1 MNMKKLQKIFVI
13 LCAFIMLLSVNYSV
27 NAIDSNTLGTTV
39 TTTTS
44 TFGSTPVVA
53 NSTPTTTP
61 STTIDLNAKVSFFV
75 RSTWTGNDKPPVLI
89 RLFANGVEKINKV
102 HNPDTYQEVNGYI
115 SSKSNAWQVD
125 FNNLPKYDSD
135 GKEIEYTVKQD
146 FFESYLDGWN
156 NFRFKTD
163 LTGDVETGFI
173 FENKSLIDIEVGK
186 MWNEIP
192 VFIIPGTP
200 SPASLNPTERLV
212 NASREYSDN
221 ELDTILAESDAL
233 DADGDVLA
241 GAQDTSGD
249 PALEDMSAEERREKN
264 LKKSIVAVPNAITV
278 NLLADGVVVGTMQI
292 TKEDGWTGYFR
303 DYLRYDETDGH
314 EIVYTVEEVPVP
326 GYKTEYINKL
336 INGRVINAI
345 VNRSVIDINVKKK
358 WEGKIQGPV
367 NVTLCR
373 KFKTVEFD
381 WSFYKNITIEHDE
394 EVATVELNEANN
406 WQHTFEDL
414 YEFYTVE
421 GDDPVIYEYYVK
433 EDPVAGYNTVITG
446 NHKDGFTITN
456 TNTTD
461 LIDIP
466 VEKKWDG
473 DIADSAKVT
482 LLANGEEVETVEL
495 NEANSW
501 KHVFTGLQK
510 YNNDGSE
517 VAYTIKEV
525 GETASVIELDGKKF
539 DVEYTGNTTDGFTVT
554 NKKPIDPPTPTPT
567 PTPTTTPTPT
577 STPTTTPTPTPTPTT
592 TPTPK
597 TSDNSHVMSYALLTL
612 LSAIF
617 VVIVAS
623 KRIKYSN

>member
-1 MNMKKLQKIFVI
+1 MNMKKLQKVFVI

-44 TFGSTPVVA
+44 TSGSTPVVA
-53 NSTPTTTP
+53 NPTPTTTP

-102 HNPDTYQEVNGYI
+102 YDPSTYQEVNGYI
-115 SSKSNAWQVD
+115 SDSSNAWQVD

-146 FFESYLDGWN
+146 FFESYLYGWN
-156 NFRFKTD
+156 NFKFKTD
-163 LTGDVETGFI
+163 LTGDVESGFI
-173 FENKSLIDIEVGK
+173 FKNKSLIDIEVDK
-186 MWNEIP
+186 TWNEIP
-192 VFIIPGTP
+192 VFVIPGTP
-200 SPASLNPTERLV
+200 SPADPPTMTAFSE
-212 NASREYSDN
+212 SEYTVTYDEEELN
-221 ELDTILAESDAL
+221 ELVAESDAL
-233 DADGDVLA
+233 DADDSVSPEY
-241 GAQDTSGD
+241 TT
-249 PALEDMSAEERREKN
+249 ALNEDDNSLFEEEQPQA
-264 LKKSIVAVPNAITV
+264 STTQQSSVAVPDSITV

-292 TKEDGWTGYFR
+292 KKEDEWTGYFR
-303 DYLRYDETDGH
+303 DYLRYDENDNH

-326 GYKTEYINKL
+326 GYKPEYYKPDYINKL
-336 INGRVINAI
+336 IDNRVIKAI
-345 VNRSVIDINVKKK
+345 VNHSVIDINVQKK
-358 WEGKIQGPV
+358 WEGKIQSPV
-367 NVTLCR
+367 QVTLHRKYTTSYDSEIDRNVTQL
-373 KFKTVEFD
+373 
-381 WSFYKNITIEHDE
+381 HDE
-394 EVATVELNEANN
+394 VVETVELNEENN
-406 WQHTFEDL
+406 WKYTFKEQ
-414 YEFYTVE
+414 YEFHVAE
-421 GDDPVIYEYYVK
+421 GEDSSKYEYYVT
-433 EDPVAGYNTVITG
+433 EDSVANYATDITG
-446 NHKDGFTITN
+446 NQDEGFTITN

-517 VAYTIKEV
+517 VAYTVKEV

-554 NKKPIDPPTPTPT
+554 NKKPIDSPTPTPT
-567 PTPTTTPTPT
+567 PT
-577 STPTTTPTPTPTPTT
+577 STT

-597 TSDNSHVMSYALLTL
+597 TSDNSHVLSYALLTL

-617 VVIVAS
+617 VVIAAS
-623 KRIKYSN
+623 KRKKYSN

>member
-1 MNMKKLQKIFVI
+1 MNMKKFQKIFVI

-27 NAIDSNTLGTTV
+27 NAIDTSTPGSTSTE

-44 TFGSTPVVA
+44 TPGSTPAVA
-53 NSTPTTTP
+53 TPTPTPTTTP
-61 STTIDLNAKVSFFV
+61 STPIDPNAKVSFFV
-75 RSTWTGNDKPPVLI
+75 RSTWTGNDKPAVII

-102 HNPDTYQEVNGYI
+102 RDPYNYQEVNGYI
-115 SSKSNAWQVD
+115 SSQLNAWQVD

-146 FFESYLDGWN
+146 FFESYLYGWN
-156 NFRFKTD
+156 NFKFKTD

-173 FENKSLIDIEVGK
+173 VENKSLIDIEVGK
-186 MWNEIP
+186 MWNGIP
-192 VFIIPGTP
+192 AFVIPGTP

-212 NASREYSDN
+212 NASREYSDS

-241 GAQDTSGD
+241 GAQDTLGD
-249 PALEDMSAEERREKN
+249 PALEDMSAEERREEN

-303 DYLRYDETDGH
+303 DYLRYDENDGH
-314 EIVYTVEEVPVP
+314 QIVYTVEEVPVP

-336 INGRVINAI
+336 ISGRVINAI
-345 VNRSVIDINVKKK
+345 VNRSVIDINVQKK

-367 NVTLCR
+367 NVTLYR

-381 WSFYKNITIEHDE
+381 WSFYKNITTNHEE

-414 YEFYTVE
+414 CEFYTVE
-421 GDDPVIYEYYVK
+421 GEDPVIYEYYVK

-501 KHVFTGLQK
+501 KHLFTGLQK

-517 VAYTIKEV
+517 VAYTVKEV

-567 PTPTTTPTPT
+567 PTPT
-577 STPTTTPTPTPTPTT
+577 
-592 TPTPK
+592 PK
-597 TSDNSHVMSYALLTL
+597 TSDNSHVLSYALLTL

>member
-1 MNMKKLQKIFVI
+1 MNMKKFQKIFVI

-27 NAIDSNTLGTTV
+27 NAIDTSTPGSTATE
-39 TTTTS
+39 TTTAS
-44 TFGSTPVVA
+44 TPGSTPAVA
-53 NSTPTTTP
+53 TPTPTPTTTP
-61 STTIDLNAKVSFFV
+61 STAIDPNAKVSFFV
-75 RSTWTGNDKPPVLI
+75 RSTWTGNDKPSVII

-102 HNPDTYQEVNGYI
+102 RDPYNYEEVNGYI
-115 SSKSNAWQVD
+115 SSQLNAWQVD
-125 FNNLPKYDSD
+125 FNDLPKYDSN

-146 FFESYLDGWN
+146 FFESYLYGWS
-156 NFRFKTD
+156 NFKFKTD
-163 LTGDVETGFI
+163 LTGDVESGFI

-192 VFIIPGTP
+192 VFAIPGTP

-212 NASREYSDN
+212 NASREYSDS

-249 PALEDMSAEERREKN
+249 PALEDMSAEERREEN

-303 DYLRYDETDGH
+303 DYLRYDENDGH

-336 INGRVINAI
+336 ISGRVINAI
-345 VNRSVIDINVKKK
+345 VNRSVIDINVQKK

-381 WSFYKNITIEHDE
+381 WSFYKNIVIEHDE

-406 WQHTFEDL
+406 WKHTFEDL

-421 GDDPVIYEYYVK
+421 GEDPVIYEYYVK

-501 KHVFTGLQK
+501 KHLFTGLQK

-517 VAYTIKEV
+517 VTYTVKEV
-525 GETASVIELDGKKF
+525 GETANVIELDGKKF
-539 DVEYTGNTTDGFTVT
+539 DVEYTGNAADGFTVT

-567 PTPTTTPTPT
+567 PTPPT
-577 STPTTTPTPTPTPTT
+577 
-592 TPTPK
+592 TPK

-612 LSAIF
+612 LSAFF
-617 VVIVAS
+617 VVIVAG

>member
-1 MNMKKLQKIFVI
+1 MNMKKFQKIFVI

-27 NAIDSNTLGTTV
+27 NAIDTSTPGSTATE
-39 TTTTS
+39 TTTS
-44 TFGSTPVVA
+44 STPGSTSVVA
-53 NSTPTTTP
+53 TPTPTPTTTP
-61 STTIDLNAKVSFFV
+61 SSAIDLNAKVSFFV
-75 RSTWTGNDKPPVLI
+75 RSVWTGNDKPPVII

-102 HNPDTYQEVNGYI
+102 HDPYTYQEVNGYI
-115 SSKSNAWQVD
+115 SSSLNAWQVD
-125 FNNLPKYDSD
+125 FNNLPKYDSN
-135 GKEIEYTVKQD
+135 GKKIEYTVKQD
-146 FFESYLDGWN
+146 FFESYLYGWS
-156 NFRFKTD
+156 NFKFKTD
-163 LTGDVETGFI
+163 LTGDIESGFI

-192 VFIIPGTP
+192 AFVIPGTP
-200 SPASLNPTERLV
+200 SPASLNPTERLL
-212 NASREYSDN
+212 NATREYSDS

-233 DADGDVLA
+233 DADVLS
-241 GAQDTSGD
+241 GAQDTSEGT
-249 PALEDMSAEERREKN
+249 PLEDMSEEERREAN

-336 INGRVINAI
+336 INNRVINAI

-367 NVTLCR
+367 NVTLYR
-373 KFKTVEFD
+373 KFTTVSFD
-381 WSFYKNITIEHDE
+381 WSFYKNVATEHEE

-406 WQHTFEDL
+406 WQYTFEDL

-421 GDDPVIYEYYVK
+421 GEDPVIYEYYVK
-433 EDPVAGYNTVITG
+433 EDPVTGYNTVITG
-446 NHKDGFTITN
+446 DHKDGFTITN

-473 DIADSAKVT
+473 DIADSTKVT

-501 KHVFTGLQK
+501 KHLFTGLQK

-517 VAYTIKEV
+517 VAYTVKEV
-525 GETASVIELDGKKF
+525 GETANVIELDGKQF
-539 DVEYTGNTTDGFTVT
+539 NVEYTGNATDGFTVT
-554 NKKPIDPPTPTPT
+554 NKKPIDPPIPTPT
-567 PTPTTTPTPT
+567 PQ
-577 STPTTTPTPTPTPTT
+577 
-592 TPTPK
+592 TPK

-612 LSAIF
+612 LSAFF

-623 KRIKYSN
+623 KRMKYSN

>member
-27 NAIDSNTLGTTV
+27 NAIDTSTPGSTATE

-44 TFGSTPVVA
+44 TPGSTPSIA
-53 NSTPTTTP
+53 TPTPTPTTTP
-61 STTIDLNAKVSFFV
+61 STAIDPNAKVSFFV
-75 RSTWTGNDKPPVLI
+75 RSTWTGNDKPAVII

-102 HNPDTYQEVNGYI
+102 RDPYNYQEVNGYI
-115 SSKSNAWQVD
+115 SSQLNAWQVD

-146 FFESYLDGWN
+146 FFESYLYGWN
-156 NFRFKTD
+156 NFKFKTD

-192 VFIIPGTP
+192 VFTIPGTP

-212 NASREYSDN
+212 NASREYSDS

-233 DADGDVLA
+233 DADSDVLA
-241 GAQDTSGD
+241 GAQNTSGD
-249 PALEDMSAEERREKN
+249 PALEDMSAEERREEN

-303 DYLRYDETDGH
+303 DYLRYDENDGH

-336 INGRVINAI
+336 ISGRVINAI
-345 VNRSVIDINVKKK
+345 VNRSVIDINVQKK

-381 WSFYKNITIEHDE
+381 WSFYKNIVIEHDE

-406 WQHTFEDL
+406 WKHTFEDL

-421 GDDPVIYEYYVK
+421 GEDPVIYEYYVK

-501 KHVFTGLQK
+501 KHLFTGLQK

-517 VAYTIKEV
+517 VAYTVKEV
-525 GETASVIELDGKKF
+525 GETANTIELDGKKF
-539 DVEYTGNTTDGFTVT
+539 NVVYTGNTTDGFTVT

-567 PTPTTTPTPT
+567 PTPPT
-577 STPTTTPTPTPTPTT
+577 
-592 TPTPK
+592 TPK

-612 LSAIF
+612 LSAFF

-623 KRIKYSN
+623 KRMKYSN

>member
-27 NAIDSNTLGTTV
+27 NAIDTSTPGSTATE
-39 TTTTS
+39 TTTS
-44 TFGSTPVVA
+44 STPGSTSVVA
-53 NSTPTTTP
+53 TPTPTTTP
-61 STTIDLNAKVSFFV
+61 SSAIDLNAKVSFFV
-75 RSTWTGNDKPPVLI
+75 RSVWTGNDKPPVII

-102 HNPDTYQEVNGYI
+102 HDPYTYQEVNGYI
-115 SSKSNAWQVD
+115 SSSSNAWQVD
-125 FNNLPKYDSD
+125 FNNLPKYDSN

-146 FFESYLDGWN
+146 FFESYLYGWS
-156 NFRFKTD
+156 NFKFKTD
-163 LTGDVETGFI
+163 LTGDIESGFI

-192 VFIIPGTP
+192 VFVIPGTP
-200 SPASLNPTERLV
+200 SPASLNPTERLL
-212 NASREYSDN
+212 NATREYSDS

-233 DADGDVLA
+233 DADSDVLA
-241 GAQDTSGD
+241 GAQDTSEGT
-249 PALEDMSAEERREKN
+249 PLEEMSEEDRREAN

-303 DYLRYDETDGH
+303 DYLRYDENDGH

-336 INGRVINAI
+336 INNRVINAI

-367 NVTLCR
+367 NVTLYR
-373 KFKTVEFD
+373 KFTTVSFD
-381 WSFYKNITIEHDE
+381 WSFYKNVATEHEE

-406 WQHTFEDL
+406 WQYTFEDL

-421 GDDPVIYEYYVK
+421 GEDPVIYEYYVK
-433 EDPVAGYNTVITG
+433 EDPVTGYNTVITG
-446 NHKDGFTITN
+446 DHKDGFTITN

-473 DIADSAKVT
+473 DIADSTKVT

-501 KHVFTGLQK
+501 KHLFTGLQK

-517 VAYTIKEV
+517 VAYTVKEV
-525 GETASVIELDGKKF
+525 GETANVIELDGKQF
-539 DVEYTGNTTDGFTVT
+539 NVEYTGNATDGFTVT
-554 NKKPIDPPTPTPT
+554 NKKPIVPPIPTPTPQ
-567 PTPTTTPTPT
+567 
-577 STPTTTPTPTPTPTT
+577 
-592 TPTPK
+592 TPK

-612 LSAIF
+612 LSAFF

-623 KRIKYSN
+623 KRMKYSN

>member
-1 MNMKKLQKIFVI
+1 MKKLQKIFVI

-27 NAIDSNTLGTTV
+27 NAIDTSTPGSTATE

-44 TFGSTPVVA
+44 TPGSTPA
-53 NSTPTTTP
+53 IATPTPTPTTTP
-61 STTIDLNAKVSFFV
+61 STAIDPNAKVSFFV
-75 RSTWTGNDKPPVLI
+75 RSTWTGNDKPAVII

-102 HNPDTYQEVNGYI
+102 RDPYNYEEVNGYI
-115 SSKSNAWQVD
+115 SSQLNAWQVD
-125 FNNLPKYDSD
+125 FNDLPKYDSN

-146 FFESYLDGWN
+146 FFESYLYGWS
-156 NFRFKTD
+156 NFKFKTD
-163 LTGDVETGFI
+163 LTGDVESGFI

-192 VFIIPGTP
+192 VFAIPGTP

-212 NASREYSDN
+212 NASREYSDS

-241 GAQDTSGD
+241 GAQNTSGD
-249 PALEDMSAEERREKN
+249 PALEDMSAEERREEN

-303 DYLRYDETDGH
+303 DYLRYDENDGH

-326 GYKTEYINKL
+326 GYKTEYTNKL
-336 INGRVINAI
+336 INGRVINSV
-345 VNRSVIDINVKKK
+345 VNRSVIDINVQKK

-381 WSFYKNITIEHDE
+381 WSFYKNVVTEHDE

-406 WQHTFEDL
+406 WKHTFEDL

-421 GDDPVIYEYYVK
+421 GEDPVIYEYYVK

-473 DIADSAKVT
+473 DIADSTKVT

-501 KHVFTGLQK
+501 KHLFTGLQK

-517 VAYTIKEV
+517 VAYTVKEV
-525 GETASVIELDGKKF
+525 GETANTIELDGKKF
-539 DVEYTGNTTDGFTVT
+539 DVEYTGNAADGFTVT

-567 PTPTTTPTPT
+567 PTPPT
-577 STPTTTPTPTPTPTT
+577 
-592 TPTPK
+592 TPK

-612 LSAIF
+612 LSAFF

>member
-1 MNMKKLQKIFVI
+1 MNMKKFQKIFVI

-27 NAIDSNTLGTTV
+27 NAIDTSTPGSTATE

-44 TFGSTPVVA
+44 TPGSTPAVA
-53 NSTPTTTP
+53 TPTPTPTTTP
-61 STTIDLNAKVSFFV
+61 STAIDPNAKVSFFV
-75 RSTWTGNDKPPVLI
+75 RSTWTGNDKPSVII

-102 HNPDTYQEVNGYI
+102 RDPYNYEEVNGYI
-115 SSKSNAWQVD
+115 SSQLNAWQVD
-125 FNNLPKYDSD
+125 FNDLPKYDSN

-146 FFESYLDGWN
+146 FFESYLYGWS
-156 NFRFKTD
+156 NFKFKTD
-163 LTGDVETGFI
+163 LTGDVESGFI

-192 VFIIPGTP
+192 VFAIPGTP

-212 NASREYSDN
+212 NASREYSDS

-241 GAQDTSGD
+241 GAQNTSGD
-249 PALEDMSAEERREKN
+249 PALEDMSAEERREEN

-303 DYLRYDETDGH
+303 DYLRYDENDGH

-336 INGRVINAI
+336 ISGRVINAI
-345 VNRSVIDINVKKK
+345 VNRSVIDINVQKK

-367 NVTLCR
+367 NVTLYR

-381 WSFYKNITIEHDE
+381 WSFYKNITTEHEE

-406 WQHTFEDL
+406 WKHTFEDL

-421 GDDPVIYEYYVK
+421 GEDPVIYEYYVK

-473 DIADSAKVT
+473 DTADSTKVT

-501 KHVFTGLQK
+501 KHLFTGLQK

-517 VAYTIKEV
+517 VTYTVKEV

-539 DVEYTGNTTDGFTVT
+539 NVEYTGNAADGFIVT

-567 PTPTTTPTPT
+567 PTPPT
-577 STPTTTPTPTPTPTT
+577 
-592 TPTPK
+592 TPK

-612 LSAIF
+612 LSAFF

>member
-1 MNMKKLQKIFVI
+1 MNMKKFQKIFVI

-27 NAIDSNTLGTTV
+27 NAIDTSTPGSTATE

-44 TFGSTPVVA
+44 TPGSTPA
-53 NSTPTTTP
+53 IATPTPTPTTTP
-61 STTIDLNAKVSFFV
+61 STAIDPNAKVSFFV
-75 RSTWTGNDKPPVLI
+75 RSTWTGNDKPSVII

-102 HNPDTYQEVNGYI
+102 RDPYNYEEVNGYI
-115 SSKSNAWQVD
+115 SSQLNAWQVD
-125 FNNLPKYDSD
+125 FNDLPKYDSN

-146 FFESYLDGWN
+146 FFESYLYGWS
-156 NFRFKTD
+156 NFKFKTD
-163 LTGDVETGFI
+163 LTGDVESGFI

-192 VFIIPGTP
+192 VFAIPGTP

-212 NASREYSDN
+212 NASREYSDS

-249 PALEDMSAEERREKN
+249 PALEDMSAEERREEN

-303 DYLRYDETDGH
+303 DYLRYDENDGH

-336 INGRVINAI
+336 ISGRVINAI
-345 VNRSVIDINVKKK
+345 VNRSVIDINVQKK

-381 WSFYKNITIEHDE
+381 WSFYKNIVIEHDE

-406 WQHTFEDL
+406 WKHTFEDL

-421 GDDPVIYEYYVK
+421 GEDPVIYEYYVK

-446 NHKDGFTITN
+446 DHKDGFTITN

-473 DIADSAKVT
+473 DIADSTKVT

-501 KHVFTGLQK
+501 KHLFTGLQK

-517 VAYTIKEV
+517 VAYTVKEV
-525 GETASVIELDGKKF
+525 GETANVIELDGKKF
-539 DVEYTGNTTDGFTVT
+539 NVVYTGNTTDGFTVT

-567 PTPTTTPTPT
+567 PTPPT
-577 STPTTTPTPTPTPTT
+577 
-592 TPTPK
+592 TPK

-612 LSAIF
+612 LSAFF

>member
-1 MNMKKLQKIFVI
+1 MNMKKFQKIFVI

-27 NAIDSNTLGTTV
+27 NAIDTSTPGSTATE

-44 TFGSTPVVA
+44 TPGSTPA
-53 NSTPTTTP
+53 IATPTPTPTTTP
-61 STTIDLNAKVSFFV
+61 STAIDPNAKVSFFV
-75 RSTWTGNDKPPVLI
+75 RSTWTGNDKPSVII

-102 HNPDTYQEVNGYI
+102 RDPYNYEEVNGYI
-115 SSKSNAWQVD
+115 SSQLNAWQVD
-125 FNNLPKYDSD
+125 FNDLPKYDSN

-146 FFESYLDGWN
+146 FFESYLYGWS
-156 NFRFKTD
+156 NFKFKTD
-163 LTGDVETGFI
+163 LTGDVESGFI

-192 VFIIPGTP
+192 VFAIPGTP

-212 NASREYSDN
+212 NASREYSNN

-233 DADGDVLA
+233 DADSDVLA
-241 GAQDTSGD
+241 GAQNTSGD
-249 PALEDMSAEERREKN
+249 PALEDMSAEERREEN

-303 DYLRYDETDGH
+303 DYLRYDENDGH

-336 INGRVINAI
+336 ISGRVINAI
-345 VNRSVIDINVKKK
+345 VNRSVIDINVQKK

-381 WSFYKNITIEHDE
+381 WSFYKNIVIEHDE

-406 WQHTFEDL
+406 WKHTFEDL

-421 GDDPVIYEYYVK
+421 GEDPVIYEYYVK

-501 KHVFTGLQK
+501 KHLFTGLQK

-517 VAYTIKEV
+517 VAYTVKEV
-525 GETASVIELDGKKF
+525 GETANVIELDGKKF
-539 DVEYTGNTTDGFTVT
+539 NVVYTGNTTDGFTVT

-567 PTPTTTPTPT
+567 PTPPT
-577 STPTTTPTPTPTPTT
+577 
-592 TPTPK
+592 TPK

-612 LSAIF
+612 LSAFF

-623 KRIKYSN
+623 KRMKYSN

>member
-27 NAIDSNTLGTTV
+27 NAIDTSTPGSTATE

-44 TFGSTPVVA
+44 TPGSTPA
-53 NSTPTTTP
+53 IATPTPTPTTTP
-61 STTIDLNAKVSFFV
+61 STAIDPNAKVSFFV
-75 RSTWTGNDKPPVLI
+75 RSTWTGNDKPSVII

-102 HNPDTYQEVNGYI
+102 RDPYNYEEVNGYI
-115 SSKSNAWQVD
+115 SSQLNAWQVD
-125 FNNLPKYDSD
+125 FNDLPKYDSN

-146 FFESYLDGWN
+146 FFESYLYGWS
-156 NFRFKTD
+156 NFKFKTD
-163 LTGDVETGFI
+163 LTGDVESGFI

-192 VFIIPGTP
+192 VFAIPGTP

-212 NASREYSDN
+212 NASREYSDS

-241 GAQDTSGD
+241 GAQNTLGD
-249 PALEDMSAEERREKN
+249 PALEDMSAEERREEN

-303 DYLRYDETDGH
+303 DYLRYDENDGH
-314 EIVYTVEEVPVP
+314 QIVYTVEEVPVP

-336 INGRVINAI
+336 ISGRVINAI
-345 VNRSVIDINVKKK
+345 VNRSVIDINVQKK

-381 WSFYKNITIEHDE
+381 WSFYKNITTEHDE

-421 GDDPVIYEYYVK
+421 GEDPVIYEYYVK

-466 VEKKWDG
+466 VEKKRDG
-473 DIADSAKVT
+473 DIANSAKVT

-517 VAYTIKEV
+517 VAYTVKEV
-525 GETASVIELDGKKF
+525 GETANTIELDGKKF

-567 PTPTTTPTPT
+567 PTPPT
-577 STPTTTPTPTPTPTT
+577 
-592 TPTPK
+592 TPK

-612 LSAIF
+612 LSAFF

>member
-27 NAIDSNTLGTTV
+27 NAIDTSTPGSTATE

-44 TFGSTPVVA
+44 TPGSTPA
-53 NSTPTTTP
+53 IATPTPTPTTTP
-61 STTIDLNAKVSFFV
+61 STAIDPNAKVSFFV
-75 RSTWTGNDKPPVLI
+75 RSTWTGNDKPAVII

-102 HNPDTYQEVNGYI
+102 RDPYNYQEVNGYI
-115 SSKSNAWQVD
+115 SSQLNAWQVD
-125 FNNLPKYDSD
+125 FNDLPKYDSN

-146 FFESYLDGWN
+146 FFESYLYGWS
-156 NFRFKTD
+156 NFKFKTD
-163 LTGDVETGFI
+163 LTGDVESGFI

-192 VFIIPGTP
+192 VFAIPGTP

-212 NASREYSDN
+212 NASREYSDS

-233 DADGDVLA
+233 DADSDVLA
-241 GAQDTSGD
+241 GAQNTSGD
-249 PALEDMSAEERREKN
+249 PALEDMSAEERREEN

-303 DYLRYDETDGH
+303 DYLRYDENDGH

-336 INGRVINAI
+336 ISGRVINAI
-345 VNRSVIDINVKKK
+345 VNRSVIDINVQKK

-381 WSFYKNITIEHDE
+381 WSFYKNIVIEHDE

-406 WQHTFEDL
+406 WKHTFEDL

-421 GDDPVIYEYYVK
+421 GEDPVIYEYYVK

-501 KHVFTGLQK
+501 KHLFTGLQK

-517 VAYTIKEV
+517 VAYTVKEV
-525 GETASVIELDGKKF
+525 GETANVIELDGKKF
-539 DVEYTGNTTDGFTVT
+539 NVVYTGNTTDGFTVT

-567 PTPTTTPTPT
+567 PTPPT
-577 STPTTTPTPTPTPTT
+577 
-592 TPTPK
+592 TPK

-612 LSAIF
+612 LSAFF

>member
-27 NAIDSNTLGTTV
+27 NAIDSTTPGTTV

-44 TFGSTPVVA
+44 TSGSTPAVA
-53 NSTPTTTP
+53 NPTPTTTP

-75 RSTWTGNDKPPVLI
+75 RSIWTGNDKPPVLI

-102 HNPDTYQEVNGYI
+102 HDPYTYQEINGYI
-115 SSKSNAWQVD
+115 SNYTNTWQVD
-125 FNNLPKYDSD
+125 FNNLPKYDPD

-146 FFESYLDGWN
+146 FFESYLYGWN
-156 NFRFKTD
+156 NFKFKTD

-173 FENKSLIDIEVGK
+173 VENKSLIDIEVGK
-186 MWNEIP
+186 MWNGIP
-192 VFIIPGTP
+192 AFVIPGTP

-212 NASREYSDN
+212 NASREYSDS

-249 PALEDMSAEERREKN
+249 PALEDMSAEERREEN

-303 DYLRYDETDGH
+303 DYLRYDENDGH
-314 EIVYTVEEVPVP
+314 EIVYTVEEVPVT

-336 INGRVINAI
+336 INNRVINAI

-367 NVTLCR
+367 NVTLYR

-381 WSFYKNITIEHDE
+381 WSFYKNITTEHEE

-414 YEFYTVE
+414 CEFYTVGGE
-421 GDDPVIYEYYVK
+421 DPVIYEYYVK

-466 VEKKWDG
+466 VEKKRDG
-473 DIADSAKVT
+473 DIANSAKVT

-510 YNNDGSE
+510 YNNDGAE
-517 VAYTIKEV
+517 VAYTVKEV

-567 PTPTTTPTPT
+567 PTP
-577 STPTTTPTPTPTPTT
+577 
-592 TPTPK
+592 K
-597 TSDNSHVMSYALLTL
+597 TSDNSHVLSYALLTL

>member
-27 NAIDSNTLGTTV
+27 NAIDTSTPSPTATE

-44 TFGSTPVVA
+44 TPGSTPAVA
-53 NSTPTTTP
+53 TPTPTPTTTP
-61 STTIDLNAKVSFFV
+61 STAIDPNAKVSFFV
-75 RSTWTGNDKPPVLI
+75 RSTWTGNDKPSVII

-102 HNPDTYQEVNGYI
+102 RDPYNYEEVNGYI
-115 SSKSNAWQVD
+115 SSQLNAWQVD
-125 FNNLPKYDSD
+125 FNDLPKYDSN

-146 FFESYLDGWN
+146 FFESYLYGWS
-156 NFRFKTD
+156 NFKFKTD
-163 LTGDVETGFI
+163 VTGDVESGFI

-192 VFIIPGTP
+192 VFAIPGTP

-212 NASREYSDN
+212 NASREYSDS

-241 GAQDTSGD
+241 GARDTSEET
-249 PALEDMSAEERREKN
+249 PLEEMSAEERREEN

-303 DYLRYDETDGH
+303 DYLRYDENDGH

-336 INGRVINAI
+336 ISGRVINAI
-345 VNRSVIDINVKKK
+345 VNRSVIDINVQKK

-381 WSFYKNITIEHDE
+381 WSFYKNIVIEHDE

-406 WQHTFEDL
+406 WKHTFEDL

-421 GDDPVIYEYYVK
+421 GEDPVIYEYYVK

-501 KHVFTGLQK
+501 KHLFTGLQK

-517 VAYTIKEV
+517 VAYTVKEV
-525 GETASVIELDGKKF
+525 GETANVIELDGKKF
-539 DVEYTGNTTDGFTVT
+539 DVEYTGNAADGFTVT

-567 PTPTTTPTPT
+567 PTPTPPT
-577 STPTTTPTPTPTPTT
+577 
-592 TPTPK
+592 TPK

-612 LSAIF
+612 LSAFF

>member
-27 NAIDSNTLGTTV
+27 NAIDTSTPSSTATE

-44 TFGSTPVVA
+44 TPGSTPAVA
-53 NSTPTTTP
+53 TPTPTPTTTP
-61 STTIDLNAKVSFFV
+61 STAIDPNAKVSFFV
-75 RSTWTGNDKPPVLI
+75 RSTWTGNDKPSVII

-102 HNPDTYQEVNGYI
+102 RDPYNYEEVNGYI
-115 SSKSNAWQVD
+115 SSQLNAWQVD
-125 FNNLPKYDSD
+125 FNDLPKYDSN

-146 FFESYLDGWN
+146 FFESYLYGWS
-156 NFRFKTD
+156 NFKFKTD
-163 LTGDVETGFI
+163 LTGDVESGFI

-192 VFIIPGTP
+192 VFAIPGTP

-212 NASREYSDN
+212 NASREYSDS

-241 GAQDTSGD
+241 GAQNTSGD
-249 PALEDMSAEERREKN
+249 PALEDMSAEERREEN

-303 DYLRYDETDGH
+303 DYLRYDENDGH

-336 INGRVINAI
+336 ISGRVINAI
-345 VNRSVIDINVKKK
+345 VNRSVIDINVQKK
-358 WEGKIQGPV
+358 WEGKNQGPV

-381 WSFYKNITIEHDE
+381 WSFYKNVVTEHDE

-406 WQHTFEDL
+406 WKHTFEDL

-421 GDDPVIYEYYVK
+421 GEDPVIYEYYVK

-501 KHVFTGLQK
+501 KHLFTGLQK

-517 VAYTIKEV
+517 VAYTVKEV
-525 GETASVIELDGKKF
+525 GETANVIELDGKKF
-539 DVEYTGNTTDGFTVT
+539 NVVYTGNTTDGFTVT

-567 PTPTTTPTPT
+567 PTPPT
-577 STPTTTPTPTPTPTT
+577 
-592 TPTPK
+592 TPK

-612 LSAIF
+612 LSAFF

>member
-1 MNMKKLQKIFVI
+1 MNMKKFQKIFVI

-27 NAIDSNTLGTTV
+27 NAIDTSTPGSTATE

-44 TFGSTPVVA
+44 TPGSTPAVA
-53 NSTPTTTP
+53 TPTPTPTTTP
-61 STTIDLNAKVSFFV
+61 STAIDPNAKVSFFV
-75 RSTWTGNDKPPVLI
+75 RSTWTGNDKPAVII

-102 HNPDTYQEVNGYI
+102 RDPYNYQEVNGYI
-115 SSKSNAWQVD
+115 SSQLNAWQVD
-125 FNNLPKYDSD
+125 FNDLPKYDSN

-146 FFESYLDGWN
+146 FFESYLYGWS
-156 NFRFKTD
+156 NFKFKTD
-163 LTGDVETGFI
+163 LTGDVESGFI

-192 VFIIPGTP
+192 VFAIPGTP

-212 NASREYSDN
+212 NASREYSDS

-249 PALEDMSAEERREKN
+249 PALEDMSAEERREEN

-303 DYLRYDETDGH
+303 DYLRYDENDGH

-336 INGRVINAI
+336 ISGRVINAI
-345 VNRSVIDINVKKK
+345 VNRSVIDINVQKK

-381 WSFYKNITIEHDE
+381 WSFYKNIVIEHDE

-406 WQHTFEDL
+406 WKHTFEDL

-421 GDDPVIYEYYVK
+421 GEDPVIYEYYVK

-501 KHVFTGLQK
+501 KHLFTGLQK

-517 VAYTIKEV
+517 VTYTVKEV
-525 GETASVIELDGKKF
+525 GETANVIELDGKKF
-539 DVEYTGNTTDGFTVT
+539 NVVYTGNTTDGFTVT

-567 PTPTTTPTPT
+567 PTPPT
-577 STPTTTPTPTPTPTT
+577 
-592 TPTPK
+592 TPK
-597 TSDNSHVMSYALLTL
+597 TSDNSHVMYALLTL
-612 LSAIF
+612 LSAFF

>member
-27 NAIDSNTLGTTV
+27 NAIDTSTPGSTATE
-39 TTTTS
+39 TTTS
-44 TFGSTPVVA
+44 STPGSTSVVA
-53 NSTPTTTP
+53 TPTPTPTTTP
-61 STTIDLNAKVSFFV
+61 SSAIDLNAKVSFFV
-75 RSTWTGNDKPPVLI
+75 RSVWTGNDKPPVII

-102 HNPDTYQEVNGYI
+102 HDPYTYQEVNGYI
-115 SSKSNAWQVD
+115 SSSLNAWQVD
-125 FNNLPKYDSD
+125 FNNLPKYDSN

-146 FFESYLDGWN
+146 FFESYLYGWS
-156 NFRFKTD
+156 NFKFKTD
-163 LTGDVETGFI
+163 LTGDIESGFI

-192 VFIIPGTP
+192 AFVIPGTP
-200 SPASLNPTERLV
+200 SPASLNPTERLL
-212 NASREYSDN
+212 NATREYSDS

-233 DADGDVLA
+233 DADSDVLA
-241 GAQDTSGD
+241 GAQDTSEGT
-249 PALEDMSAEERREKN
+249 PLEDMSEEDRREAN

-303 DYLRYDETDGH
+303 DYLRYDENDGH

-336 INGRVINAI
+336 INNRVINAI

-367 NVTLCR
+367 NVTLYR
-373 KFKTVEFD
+373 KFTTVSFD
-381 WSFYKNITIEHDE
+381 WSFYKNVAIEHEE

-406 WQHTFEDL
+406 WQYTFEDL

-421 GDDPVIYEYYVK
+421 GEDPVIYEYYVK

-446 NHKDGFTITN
+446 DHKDGFTITN

-495 NEANSW
+495 NEVNSW
-501 KHVFTGLQK
+501 KHLFTGLQK

-517 VAYTIKEV
+517 VAYTVKEV
-525 GETASVIELDGKKF
+525 GETANVIELDGKQF
-539 DVEYTGNTTDGFTVT
+539 NVEYTGNATDGFTVT
-554 NKKPIDPPTPTPT
+554 NKKPIDPPIPTPT
-567 PTPTTTPTPT
+567 PQ
-577 STPTTTPTPTPTPTT
+577 
-592 TPTPK
+592 TPK

-612 LSAIF
+612 LSAFF
-617 VVIVAS
+617 VAVTVS
-623 KRIKYSN
+623 KRIKYSNY

>member
-27 NAIDSNTLGTTV
+27 NAIDTSTPGSTTTE

-44 TFGSTPVVA
+44 TPGSTPAVA
-53 NSTPTTTP
+53 TPTPTPTTTP
-61 STTIDLNAKVSFFV
+61 STPIDPNAKVSFFV
-75 RSTWTGNDKPPVLI
+75 RSTWTGNDKPAVII

-102 HNPDTYQEVNGYI
+102 RDPYNYQEVNGYI
-115 SSKSNAWQVD
+115 SSQLNAWQVD

-249 PALEDMSAEERREKN
+249 PALEDMSAEERREEN

-336 INGRVINAI
+336 INGRVINEI
-345 VNRSVIDINVKKK
+345 VNRSVIDINVQKK

-421 GDDPVIYEYYVK
+421 GEDSVIYEYYVK
-433 EDPVAGYNTVITG
+433 EDPVVGYNTVITG

-495 NEANSW
+495 NETNSW

-517 VAYTIKEV
+517 VAYTVKEV

-577 STPTTTPTPTPTPTT
+577 LTP

-597 TSDNSHVMSYALLTL
+597 TSDNSHVLSYALLTL
-612 LSAIF
+612 LPAIF
-617 VVIVAS
+617 VVIAAS

>member
-1 MNMKKLQKIFVI
+1 MNMKKFQKIFVI

-27 NAIDSNTLGTTV
+27 NAIDTSTPGSTATE

-44 TFGSTPVVA
+44 TPGSTPAVA
-53 NSTPTTTP
+53 TPTPTPTTTP
-61 STTIDLNAKVSFFV
+61 STAIDPNAKVSFFV
-75 RSTWTGNDKPPVLI
+75 RSTWTGNDKPSVII

-102 HNPDTYQEVNGYI
+102 RDPYNYEEVNGYI
-115 SSKSNAWQVD
+115 SSQLNAWQVD
-125 FNNLPKYDSD
+125 FNDLPKYDSN

-146 FFESYLDGWN
+146 FFESYLYGWS
-156 NFRFKTD
+156 NFKFKTD
-163 LTGDVETGFI
+163 LTGDVESGFI

-192 VFIIPGTP
+192 VFAIPGTP

-212 NASREYSDN
+212 NASREYSDS

-233 DADGDVLA
+233 DADSDVLA

-249 PALEDMSAEERREKN
+249 PALEDMSAEERREEN

-303 DYLRYDETDGH
+303 DYLRYDENDGH

-336 INGRVINAI
+336 ISGRVINAI
-345 VNRSVIDINVKKK
+345 VNRSVIDINVQKK

-381 WSFYKNITIEHDE
+381 WSFYKNIVIEHDE

-406 WQHTFEDL
+406 WKHTFEDL

-421 GDDPVIYEYYVK
+421 GEDPVIYEYYVK

-473 DIADSAKVT
+473 DIADSTKVT

-501 KHVFTGLQK
+501 KHLFTGLQK

-517 VAYTIKEV
+517 VAYTVKEV
-525 GETASVIELDGKKF
+525 GETANTIELDGKKF
-539 DVEYTGNTTDGFTVT
+539 DVEYTGNAADGFTVT

-567 PTPTTTPTPT
+567 PTPPT
-577 STPTTTPTPTPTPTT
+577 
-592 TPTPK
+592 TPK

-612 LSAIF
+612 LSAFF

>member
-1 MNMKKLQKIFVI
+1 
-13 LCAFIMLLSVNYSV
+13 MLLSVNYSV
-27 NAIDSNTLGTTV
+27 NAIDTSTPGSTATE
-39 TTTTS
+39 TTTS
-44 TFGSTPVVA
+44 STPGSTSVVA
-53 NSTPTTTP
+53 TPTPTPTTTP
-61 STTIDLNAKVSFFV
+61 SSAIDLNAKVSFFV
-75 RSTWTGNDKPPVLI
+75 RSVWTGNDKPPVII

-102 HNPDTYQEVNGYI
+102 HDPYTYQEVNGYI
-115 SSKSNAWQVD
+115 SSSLNAWQVD
-125 FNNLPKYDSD
+125 FNNLPKYDSN

-146 FFESYLDGWN
+146 FFESYLYGWS
-156 NFRFKTD
+156 NFKFKTD
-163 LTGDVETGFI
+163 LTGDIESGFI

-192 VFIIPGTP
+192 AFVIPGTP
-200 SPASLNPTERLV
+200 SPASLNPTERLP
-212 NASREYSDN
+212 NATREYSDS

-233 DADGDVLA
+233 DADVLS
-241 GAQDTSGD
+241 GAQDTSEGT
-249 PALEDMSAEERREKN
+249 PLEDMSEEERREAN

-303 DYLRYDETDGH
+303 DYLRYDENDGH

-336 INGRVINAI
+336 ISGRVINAI
-345 VNRSVIDINVKKK
+345 VNRSVIDINVQKK

-367 NVTLCR
+367 NVTLYR

-381 WSFYKNITIEHDE
+381 WSFYKNITTEHEE

-406 WQHTFEDL
+406 WKHTFEDL

-421 GDDPVIYEYYVK
+421 GEDPVIYEYYVK

-446 NHKDGFTITN
+446 DHKDGFTITN

-495 NEANSW
+495 NEVNSW
-501 KHVFTGLQK
+501 KHLFTGLQK

-517 VAYTIKEV
+517 VAYTVKEV
-525 GETASVIELDGKKF
+525 GETANVIELDGKQF
-539 DVEYTGNTTDGFTVT
+539 NVEYTGNATDGFTVT
-554 NKKPIDPPTPTPT
+554 NKKPIDPPIPTPT
-567 PTPTTTPTPT
+567 PQ
-577 STPTTTPTPTPTPTT
+577 
-592 TPTPK
+592 TPK

-612 LSAIF
+612 LSAFF
-617 VVIVAS
+617 VAVTVS
-623 KRIKYSN
+623 KRIKYSNY

>member
-27 NAIDSNTLGTTV
+27 NAIDTSTPGSTATE
-39 TTTTS
+39 TTTS
-44 TFGSTPVVA
+44 STPGSTSVVA
-53 NSTPTTTP
+53 TPTPTPTTTP
-61 STTIDLNAKVSFFV
+61 SSAIDLNAKVSFFV
-75 RSTWTGNDKPPVLI
+75 RSVWTGNDKPPVII

-102 HNPDTYQEVNGYI
+102 HDPYTYQEVNGYI
-115 SSKSNAWQVD
+115 SSSSNAWQVD
-125 FNNLPKYDSD
+125 FNNLPKYDPD

-146 FFESYLDGWN
+146 FFESYLYGWS
-156 NFRFKTD
+156 NFKFKTD
-163 LTGDVETGFI
+163 LTGDVESGFI

-192 VFIIPGTP
+192 AFVIPGTP

-212 NASREYSDN
+212 NATREYSDS

-233 DADGDVLA
+233 DADSDVLS
-241 GAQDTSGD
+241 GAQDTSEGT
-249 PALEDMSAEERREKN
+249 PLEEMSEEDRREAN

-303 DYLRYDETDGH
+303 DYLRYDENDGH

-336 INGRVINAI
+336 INNRVINAI

-367 NVTLCR
+367 NVTLYR
-373 KFKTVEFD
+373 KFTTVSFD
-381 WSFYKNITIEHDE
+381 WSFYKNVAIEHEE

-406 WQHTFEDL
+406 WQYTFEDL

-421 GDDPVIYEYYVK
+421 GEDPVIYEYYVK
-433 EDPVAGYNTVITG
+433 EDPVTGYNTVITG
-446 NHKDGFTITN
+446 DHKDGFTITN

-473 DIADSAKVT
+473 DIADSTKVT

-501 KHVFTGLQK
+501 KHLFTGLQK

-517 VAYTIKEV
+517 VAYTVKEV
-525 GETASVIELDGKKF
+525 GETANVIELDGKQF
-539 DVEYTGNTTDGFTVT
+539 NVEYTGNSTDGFTVT
-554 NKKPIDPPTPTPT
+554 NKKPIDPPIPTPT
-567 PTPTTTPTPT
+567 PQ
-577 STPTTTPTPTPTPTT
+577 
-592 TPTPK
+592 TPK

-612 LSAIF
+612 LSAFF

-623 KRIKYSN
+623 KRMKYSN

>member
-1 MNMKKLQKIFVI
+1 MNMKKFQKIFVI

-27 NAIDSNTLGTTV
+27 NAIDTSTPGSTATE

-44 TFGSTPVVA
+44 TPGSTPA
-53 NSTPTTTP
+53 IATPTPTPTTTP
-61 STTIDLNAKVSFFV
+61 STAIDPNAKVSFFV
-75 RSTWTGNDKPPVLI
+75 RSTWTGNDKPSVII

-102 HNPDTYQEVNGYI
+102 RDPYNYQEVNGYI
-115 SSKSNAWQVD
+115 SSQLNAWQVD
-125 FNNLPKYDSD
+125 FNDLPKYDSN

-146 FFESYLDGWN
+146 FFESYLYGWS
-156 NFRFKTD
+156 NFKFKTD
-163 LTGDVETGFI
+163 LTGDVESGFI

-192 VFIIPGTP
+192 VFAIPGTP

-212 NASREYSDN
+212 NASREYSDS

-241 GAQDTSGD
+241 GAQNTSGD
-249 PALEDMSAEERREKN
+249 PALEDMSAEERREEN

-303 DYLRYDETDGH
+303 DYLRYDENDGH

-336 INGRVINAI
+336 ISGRVINAI
-345 VNRSVIDINVKKK
+345 VNRSVIDINVQKK

-381 WSFYKNITIEHDE
+381 WSFYKNIVIEHDE

-406 WQHTFEDL
+406 WKHTFEDL

-421 GDDPVIYEYYVK
+421 GEDPVIYEYYVK

-501 KHVFTGLQK
+501 KHLFTGLQK

-517 VAYTIKEV
+517 VAYTVKEV
-525 GETASVIELDGKKF
+525 GETANVIELDGKKF
-539 DVEYTGNTTDGFTVT
+539 NVVYTGNTTDGFTVT
-554 NKKPIDPPTPTPT
+554 NKKPINPPTPTPT
-567 PTPTTTPTPT
+567 PTPPT
-577 STPTTTPTPTPTPTT
+577 
-592 TPTPK
+592 TPK

-612 LSAIF
+612 LSTFF

>member
-27 NAIDSNTLGTTV
+27 NAIDTSTPGSTATE

-44 TFGSTPVVA
+44 TPGSTPAVA
-53 NSTPTTTP
+53 TPTPTPTTTP
-61 STTIDLNAKVSFFV
+61 STAIDPNAKVSFFV
-75 RSTWTGNDKPPVLI
+75 RSTWTGNDKPAVII

-102 HNPDTYQEVNGYI
+102 RDPYNYQEVNGYI
-115 SSKSNAWQVD
+115 SSQLNAWQVD

-146 FFESYLDGWN
+146 FFESYLYGWS
-156 NFRFKTD
+156 NFKFKTD
-163 LTGDVETGFI
+163 LTGDVESGFI

-192 VFIIPGTP
+192 VFAIPGTP

-212 NASREYSDN
+212 NASREYSDS

-233 DADGDVLA
+233 DADSDVLA

-249 PALEDMSAEERREKN
+249 PALEDMSAEERREEN

-303 DYLRYDETDGH
+303 DYLRYDENDGH

-336 INGRVINAI
+336 ISGRVINAI
-345 VNRSVIDINVKKK
+345 VNRSVIDINVQKK

-381 WSFYKNITIEHDE
+381 WSFYKNVVIEHDE

-406 WQHTFEDL
+406 WKHTFEDL

-421 GDDPVIYEYYVK
+421 GEDPVIYEYYVK

-473 DIADSAKVT
+473 DIADSTKVT

-501 KHVFTGLQK
+501 KHLFTGLQK

-517 VAYTIKEV
+517 VAYTVKEV
-525 GETASVIELDGKKF
+525 GETANTIELDGKKF
-539 DVEYTGNTTDGFTVT
+539 DVEYTGNAADGFTVT

-567 PTPTTTPTPT
+567 PTPPT
-577 STPTTTPTPTPTPTT
+577 
-592 TPTPK
+592 TPK

-612 LSAIF
+612 LSAFF

>member
-1 MNMKKLQKIFVI
+1 MNMKKFQKIFVI

-27 NAIDSNTLGTTV
+27 NAIDSTTPGTTV

-44 TFGSTPVVA
+44 TSGSTPAVA
-53 NSTPTTTP
+53 NPTPTTTP

-75 RSTWTGNDKPPVLI
+75 RSIWTGNDKPPVLI

-102 HNPDTYQEVNGYI
+102 HDPYTYQEINGYI
-115 SSKSNAWQVD
+115 SNYTNTWQVD

-146 FFESYLDGWN
+146 FFESYLYGWN
-156 NFRFKTD
+156 NFKFKTD
-163 LTGDVETGFI
+163 LTGDVNSGFI

-186 MWNEIP
+186 MWNGIP
-192 VFIIPGTP
+192 AFVIPGTP

-212 NASREYSDN
+212 NASREYSDS

-241 GAQDTSGD
+241 GAQDTLGD
-249 PALEDMSAEERREKN
+249 PALEDMSAEERREEN

-303 DYLRYDETDGH
+303 DYLRYDENDGH

-336 INGRVINAI
+336 ISGRVINAI
-345 VNRSVIDINVKKK
+345 VNRSVIDINVQKK

-367 NVTLCR
+367 NVTLYR
-373 KFKTVEFD
+373 KFKTVGFD
-381 WSFYKNITIEHDE
+381 WSFYKNITTNHEE

-414 YEFYTVE
+414 CEFYTVE
-421 GDDPVIYEYYVK
+421 GEDPVIYEYYVK

-466 VEKKWDG
+466 VEKKRDG
-473 DIADSAKVT
+473 DIANSAKVT

-517 VAYTIKEV
+517 VAYTVKEV

-539 DVEYTGNTTDGFTVT
+539 NVEYTGNAADGFIVT

-567 PTPTTTPTPT
+567 P
-577 STPTTTPTPTPTPTT
+577 

-612 LSAIF
+612 LSAFF

>member
-27 NAIDSNTLGTTV
+27 NAIDTSTPGSTATE
-39 TTTTS
+39 TTTS
-44 TFGSTPVVA
+44 STPGSTSVVA
-53 NSTPTTTP
+53 TPTPTPTTTP
-61 STTIDLNAKVSFFV
+61 SSAIDLNAKVSFFV
-75 RSTWTGNDKPPVLI
+75 RSVWTGNDKPPVII

-102 HNPDTYQEVNGYI
+102 HDPYTYQEVNGYI
-115 SSKSNAWQVD
+115 SSSLNAWQVD
-125 FNNLPKYDSD
+125 FNNLPKYDSN
-135 GKEIEYTVKQD
+135 GKKIEYTVKQD
-146 FFESYLDGWN
+146 FFESYLYGWS
-156 NFRFKTD
+156 NFKFKTD
-163 LTGDVETGFI
+163 LTGDIESGFI

-192 VFIIPGTP
+192 AFVIPGTP
-200 SPASLNPTERLV
+200 SPASLNPTERLL
-212 NASREYSDN
+212 NATREYSDS

-233 DADGDVLA
+233 DADVLS
-241 GAQDTSGD
+241 GAQDTSEGT
-249 PALEDMSAEERREKN
+249 PLEDMSEEERREAN

-336 INGRVINAI
+336 INNRVINAI

-367 NVTLCR
+367 NVTLYR
-373 KFKTVEFD
+373 KFTTVSFD
-381 WSFYKNITIEHDE
+381 WSFYKNVATEHEE

-406 WQHTFEDL
+406 WQYTFEDL

-421 GDDPVIYEYYVK
+421 GEDPVIYEYYVK
-433 EDPVAGYNTVITG
+433 EDPVTGYNTVITG
-446 NHKDGFTITN
+446 DHKDGFTITN

-473 DIADSAKVT
+473 DIADSTKVT

-501 KHVFTGLQK
+501 KHLFTGLQK

-517 VAYTIKEV
+517 VAYTVKEV
-525 GETASVIELDGKKF
+525 GETANVIELDGKQF
-539 DVEYTGNTTDGFTVT
+539 NVEYTGNATDGFTVT
-554 NKKPIDPPTPTPT
+554 NKKPIDPPIPTPT
-567 PTPTTTPTPT
+567 PQ
-577 STPTTTPTPTPTPTT
+577 
-592 TPTPK
+592 TPK

-612 LSAIF
+612 LSAFF

-623 KRIKYSN
+623 KRMKYSN

>member
-1 MNMKKLQKIFVI
+1 MNMKKLRKIFVI

-27 NAIDSNTLGTTV
+27 NAIDTSTPGSTATE

-44 TFGSTPVVA
+44 TPGSTPA
-53 NSTPTTTP
+53 IATPTPTPTTTP
-61 STTIDLNAKVSFFV
+61 STAIDPNAKVSFFV
-75 RSTWTGNDKPPVLI
+75 RSTWTGNDKPSVII

-102 HNPDTYQEVNGYI
+102 RDPYNYQEVNGYI
-115 SSKSNAWQVD
+115 SSQLNAWQVD
-125 FNNLPKYDSD
+125 FNDLPKYDSN

-146 FFESYLDGWN
+146 FFESYLYGWS
-156 NFRFKTD
+156 NFKFKTD
-163 LTGDVETGFI
+163 LTGDVESGFI

-192 VFIIPGTP
+192 VFAIPGTP

-212 NASREYSDN
+212 NASREYSDS

-241 GAQDTSGD
+241 GAQNTSGD
-249 PALEDMSAEERREKN
+249 PALEDMSAEERREEN

-303 DYLRYDETDGH
+303 DYLRYDENDGH

-336 INGRVINAI
+336 ISGRVINAI
-345 VNRSVIDINVKKK
+345 VNRSVIDINVQKK

-381 WSFYKNITIEHDE
+381 WSFYKNIVIEHDE

-406 WQHTFEDL
+406 WKHTFEDL

-421 GDDPVIYEYYVK
+421 GEDPVIYEYYVK

-501 KHVFTGLQK
+501 KHLFTGLQK

-517 VAYTIKEV
+517 VAYTVKEV
-525 GETASVIELDGKKF
+525 GETANVIELDGKKF
-539 DVEYTGNTTDGFTVT
+539 NVVYTGNTTDGFTVT
-554 NKKPIDPPTPTPT
+554 NKKPINPPTPTPT
-567 PTPTTTPTPT
+567 PTPPT
-577 STPTTTPTPTPTPTT
+577 
-592 TPTPK
+592 TPK

-612 LSAIF
+612 LSTFF